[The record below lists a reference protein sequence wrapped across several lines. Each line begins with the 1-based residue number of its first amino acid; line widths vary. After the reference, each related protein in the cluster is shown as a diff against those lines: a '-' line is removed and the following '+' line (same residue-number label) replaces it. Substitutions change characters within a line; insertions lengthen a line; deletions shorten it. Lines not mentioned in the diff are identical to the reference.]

1 MKKLMIS
8 LALASSAL
16 LAAAPAAAQWHNP
29 GSIYGQLERLEFR
42 IDRAAERGAL
52 TRPEIR
58 QLRYQ
63 VNDIKRVAYRYG
75 RDGVQPWE
83 HRDLERRLD
92 RLRYDLQR
100 QRFDDDRRDWRR
112 FDDDRRDWRY

>member
-16 LAAAPAAAQWHNP
+16 IAATPAAAQRHSP
-29 GSIYGQLERLEFR
+29 GSVYGQLDRIEFR
-42 IDRAAERGAL
+42 IDRAAQRGAL

>member
-16 LAAAPAAAQWHNP
+16 IAATPAAAQGHSR
-29 GSIYGQLERLEFR
+29 GSIYGQLDRIELR
-42 IDRAAERGAL
+42 IDRAAQRGAL
-52 TRPEIR
+52 TRPEVR

-63 VNDIKRVAYRYG
+63 VTDIKRVAYRYG

-83 HRDLERRLD
+83 HRDLERRID
-92 RLRYDLQR
+92 RLQNHLQN
-100 QRFDDDRRDWRR
+100 QRFDDDRRGWR
-112 FDDDRRDWRY
+112 DRRY